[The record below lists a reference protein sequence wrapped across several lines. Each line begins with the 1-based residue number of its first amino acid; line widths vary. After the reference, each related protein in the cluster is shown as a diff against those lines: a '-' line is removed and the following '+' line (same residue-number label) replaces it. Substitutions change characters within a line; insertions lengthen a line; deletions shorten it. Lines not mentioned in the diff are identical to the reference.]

1 MTIMEL
7 YIFFLP
13 LIQVL
18 GTVCLIVL
26 AAGSVVVTFVWII
39 KRIWMYIVAAGL
51 ITVFVVFMGLA
62 LNVG

>member
-7 YIFFLP
+7 YIFLLP

-39 KRIWMYIVAAGL
+39 RRIWMYIVAAGL
-51 ITVFVVFMGLA
+51 LTVFVVFMGLM

>member
-51 ITVFVVFMGLA
+51 ITVFVVFVGLA

>member
-39 KRIWMYIVAAGL
+39 RRIWMYIVAAGL
-51 ITVFVVFMGLA
+51 ITVFVVFAGLA

>member
-1 MTIMEL
+1 MEILEL
-7 YIFFLP
+7 YTLFYP

-39 KRIWMYIVAAGL
+39 RRIWMYLMAAGV
-51 ITVFVVFMGLA
+51 ITFLVAILGLA
-62 LNVG
+62 L

>member
-7 YIFFLP
+7 YILFLP

-18 GTVCLIVL
+18 GTICLIVL

-39 KRIWMYIVAAGL
+39 RRIWMYIVAAGL
-51 ITVFVVFMGLA
+51 LTVFVVFMGLA

>member
-1 MTIMEL
+1 MEILEL
-7 YIFFLP
+7 YTFFYP

-39 KRIWMYIVAAGL
+39 RRIWMYLVAAGVL
-51 ITVFVVFMGLA
+51 TFLVAMAGLA
-62 LNVG
+62 L